1 MSYITTYQKH
11 RVDPLQMDRHL
22 IDILDIAHALSL
34 LCRANGHF
42 PHFYSVGQHSVNCMN
57 EAKARGYSKRVQL
70 GCLLHDA
77 SEAYL
82 SDITRPVKPFLQN
95 YMEIEAQLQTKI
107 YRKWLLPD
115 LTEEELKQIRAV
127 DDAMLYAEFLELMGE
142 RVFEE
147 AIAMQS
153 SPLLAQVDFASVE
166 QTFLSA
172 FHSLV

>member
-11 RVDPLQMDRHL
+11 RVDPIHMDEDL
-22 IDILDIAHALSL
+22 IDISDIAHALSL

-42 PHFYSVGQHSVNCMN
+42 PHFYSVAQHSVNCMN
-57 EAKARGYSKRVQL
+57 EARERGYSKRVQL

-107 YRKWLLPD
+107 YQKWISPD
-115 LTEEELKQIRAV
+115 FTEEESAQIRMV
-127 DDAMLYAEFLELMGE
+127 DDAMLYAEFAGLMGE
-142 RVFEE
+142 RVFETTPE
-147 AIAMQS
+147 IKS
-153 SPLLAQVDFASVE
+153 VPLLDQTDFKRVE
-166 QTFLSA
+166 ESFLSA
-172 FHSLV
+172 FYALT

>member
-11 RVDPLQMDRHL
+11 RVDPIHMDEGL
-22 IDILDIAHALSL
+22 IDISDIAHALSL

-115 LTEEELKQIRAV
+115 LTEEELRQIRAV